1 MKNEISFHG
10 SQKFFSFLLDS
21 NKFSIKSPAD
31 YAVGFKDC
39 IDQMKPNEHMIGF
52 SRLAWP
58 IILTQGDPT
67 NRVIFDDVGICDLN
81 WVITNSPRTSTIGHV
96 LRNVYNRKQT
106 EIFENVK
113 SIILYTEDSKNI
125 EGAQDE
131 ELEEFK
137 DLKIAS
143 MVSQEIINGFGEI
156 WRGLTVEP
164 ISQYSLLESKYS
176 VEIALNLTEKYR
188 QYLNVVR
195 GNRIRWNDLISLIAE
210 PFDEW
215 MRDLRAKIKD
225 TELRYKTSLNKEEI
239 SITARDVKKLLNA
252 EYDNLQKWNLQEK
265 KVILEKIG
273 GSFLPIEQIINQL
286 KKKNKFFLNTE
297 SFKTFHID
305 KAVPL
310 VKDHLEFIKDINK
323 KLNEKTAQIEENLE
337 KFIGN
342 IKKID
347 EQTKKRYENTEIE
360 LNSKLVQRDARIED
374 VRETSKAQIEQLKEN
389 EFEIEQKFNEIRNI
403 IIRKMSESEN
413 DLRKLLKCG
422 LDNKIVGEGM
432 PVERIFMPV
441 FVALFE
447 DEEEDERM
455 VFSFPCIVGNN
466 LEITKINGLEVLREK
481 TMSLVEEDMK
491 IRSNFEFTM
500 EKINLL
506 NDKKFDK
513 LLQNGFNMLERKG
526 ISNKIIAN
534 KCKKYYEQ
542 LKLAKTK

>member
-39 IDQMKPNEHMIGF
+39 IDQMKPNEHLISF

-67 NRVIFDDVGICDLN
+67 NRVIFDDVGVCDLN
-81 WVITNSPRTSTIGHV
+81 LVITNSPRTSTIGHV
-96 LRNVYNRKQT
+96 LRNIYNRKQT
-106 EIFENVK
+106 EILDNVN
-113 SIILYTEDSKNI
+113 SIILYTEESKNI

-137 DLKIAS
+137 EIKIAS
-143 MVSQEIINGFGEI
+143 MVSQDIIKGFGEI
-156 WRGLTVEP
+156 WRGLTIEP
-164 ISQYSLLESKYS
+164 ISQYALLESKYS
-176 VEIALNLTEKYR
+176 VEIALNLTENYR

-195 GNRIRWNDLISLIAE
+195 GNRIRWNNLISLVSE

-215 MRDLRAKIKD
+215 MRNLRAKIKD

-273 GSFLPIEQIINQL
+273 GGFLPIDQTVDLL

-297 SFKTFHID
+297 SFKTFHVD
-305 KAVPL
+305 KAVPM
-310 VKDHLEFIKDINK
+310 VKDHLEFIKDINRK
-323 KLNEKTAQIEENLE
+323 IAEKTAQIEENLE
-337 KFIGN
+337 NFVGN
-342 IKKID
+342 INKID
-347 EQTKKRYENTEIE
+347 EETKIRYEKKENE

-374 VRETSKAQIEQLKEN
+374 VREVNKAQIEQLKEN
-389 EFEIEQKFNEIRNI
+389 EDEIEQKFNEIKDV

-413 DLRKLLKCG
+413 DLQKLLQCG

-432 PVERIFMPV
+432 PVERIFLPV
-441 FVALFE
+441 FVALLE
-447 DEEEDERM
+447 DEEEDERL
-455 VFSFPCIVGNN
+455 VFSFPCIVGNG
-466 LEITKINGLEVLREK
+466 LELTKIDGLEALREK
-481 TMSLVEEDMK
+481 TMSLIEDDMK
-491 IRSNFEFTM
+491 VRSNFEFTM

-506 NDKKFDK
+506 NNKKFEK
-513 LLQNGFNMLERKG
+513 LLSSGFNMLERKG
-526 ISNKIIAN
+526 ISDKITAD
-534 KCKKYYEQ
+534 KYIGQ
-542 LKLAKTK
+542 LKLTKTN